1 MAAELSQGASRHAR
15 SGSVGT
21 SSAAVRP
28 HAWPLL
34 SCAPPG
40 CLEQLGLHE
49 AEFEMQHLTA
59 AMQRGRHAPRADGAA
74 LDPTQGFLLIHRW
87 LQRAVRACQS
97 RRASQFRAG
106 QMQGLRWKG
115 LAGAVQR
122 DRLVSRAGGAALN
135 PTRGSWLGT
144 GSQRELC
151 APFLP
156 VKCVLATQALF
167 ARSAA
172 QGPDRGYAAWETHA
186 GGLAIVCLGCLQS
199 LGAVRHRFE
208 MWLAVMCR
216 NSALW
221 AHKQC
226 LGPLMGCAEAAFLA
240 PLAGRE
246 GPIPLLHDA
255 GSMVALRPAGAERCV
270 AI

>member
-1 MAAELSQGASRHAR
+1 
-15 SGSVGT
+15 
-21 SSAAVRP
+21 
-28 HAWPLL
+28 
-34 SCAPPG
+34 
-40 CLEQLGLHE
+40 
-49 AEFEMQHLTA
+49 MQHLTA

-115 LAGAVQR
+115 LTGAVQR

-172 QGPDRGYAAWETHA
+172 QGPDRGYAAWETQA

-216 NSALW
+216 NLALW